1 MDFQPYIPGMR
12 PVEPGPLARF
22 TPPLEEGVISAWLP
36 AHASPF
42 DAAQGKPGSWVL
54 DPFGFS
60 PRLVLEAARLGYRV
74 LVTVNNPITRFQLE
88 MSAHPPS
95 ETDFKAALADLAASK
110 KGEERLGT
118 HLRSLYLTPCEK
130 CGNEIYAD
138 SFLWRKGEEAP
149 YARIYTCAHCEDSG
163 EREANPL
170 DIERA
175 KKIASTD
182 SLHRSRAFER
192 VAALE
197 DEDRVYAEEAIE
209 HYLPRP
215 LYFLTTIINRLDSLN
230 LTPERR
236 RALTALI
243 LVACDAGN
251 TLWDHPTQRRRPK
264 QLNIPGQFRE
274 YNLWTQLERGLSQWL
289 ETSSSVAMQPW
300 PNQLPDSGGICLYE
314 GRLKDFAEEVKKEIP
329 IKAVI
334 GSLPRPNQAFW
345 TLSALWAGWLWG
357 SEAVEPYKPALRRRR
372 YDWAWNA
379 TALNAAFTHLFD
391 MLHLGTPFFALL
403 SEPEPSSLS
412 AALTAAEAAGLDL
425 RSVALRTQHDSI
437 QLLWTSGEHLQR
449 QPNDADLEDVREAI
463 QAHLSERGEPAS
475 YLHVHAAGLIALAKS
490 HALKQKEQEFDE
502 ALRATHTL
510 IQTALEED
518 PRFVHYS
525 SSESVDTGLWGLQE
539 RVILPKEH
547 QDGVSEATLAQGAS
561 AGEKLADE
569 GGDSSV
575 VARKR
580 LLSQN
585 DMKESLS
592 DRVEIAVVTFL
603 QKHPDSIFLDI
614 EQDLYPRL
622 PGLLTPS
629 QAMIYA
635 VLTSYANKEA
645 GTWKLRSED
654 LASTRRAE
662 LNQVISL
669 IETIGTRLGYTTRR
683 QEKNYLWEQNGVLER
698 TFYILASA
706 LLGRAFAETPYP
718 PGQTVIVLPGGR
730 AALAAYKLQRDPSLA
745 THIKAIHVV
754 KYRLLRTL
762 VELPVLTREIFEEQV
777 AGDPLE
783 KSKSQMI
790 MF

>member
-36 AHASPF
+36 AHAP
-42 DAAQGKPGSWVL
+42 AGSWVL

-60 PRLVLEAARLGYRV
+60 PRLALEAARAGYRV

-88 MSAHPPS
+88 MSARPPS

-110 KGEERLGT
+110 KGEERLGA
-118 HLRSLYLTPCEK
+118 HLQSLYLTPCEK

-149 YARIYTCAHCEDSG
+149 YARIYTCPHCEDSG

-182 SLHRSRAFER
+182 NLHRSRAFER
-192 VAALE
+192 VATLE

-215 LYFLTTIINRLDSLN
+215 LYFLTTVINRIDSLN

-236 RALTALI
+236 RALNALI
-243 LVACDAGN
+243 LVTCDAGN

-264 QLNIPGQFRE
+264 QLNIPNQFRE
-274 YNLWTQLERGLSQWL
+274 HNLWNQLERGLSQWT
-289 ETSSSVAMQPW
+289 ETSSGVVMEPW
-300 PNQLPDSGGICLYE
+300 PDQPPESGGICLYE
-314 GRLKDFAEEVKKEIP
+314 GRLKDFADEVKKEIP
-329 IKAVI
+329 FKAVI

-357 SEAVEPYKPALRRRR
+357 REAVEAYKPALRRRR

-379 TALNAAFTHLFD
+379 TALHAAFTHLFG

-403 SEPEPSSLS
+403 SEPEPSSLT
-412 AALTAAEAAGLDL
+412 AALTAASAAGLDL
-425 RSVALRTQHDSI
+425 TSLALRTQHDPI
-437 QLLWTSGEHLQR
+437 QLFWTSGEHLKR
-449 QPNDADLEDVREAI
+449 QPNPADVEEVRAAI
-463 QAHLSERGEPAS
+463 HKHLSERGEPAS
-475 YLHVHAAGLIALAKS
+475 YLHVHAAGLIALAKT

-502 ALRATHTL
+502 ALRGTQSL
-510 IQTALEED
+510 IQSALEDD

-525 SSESVDTGLWGLQE
+525 GGESVDTGLWGLQNNF
-539 RVILPKEH
+539 
-547 QDGVSEATLAQGAS
+547 TLR
-561 AGEKLADE
+561 ENE
-569 GGDSSV
+569 
-575 VARKR
+575 
-580 LLSQN
+580 
-585 DMKESLS
+585 MKESLS
-592 DRVEIAVVTFL
+592 DRVEVAVVTFL
-603 QKHPDSIFLDI
+603 QKNPNSIFLEI

-635 VLTSYANKEA
+635 VLTSYANKEN
-645 GTWKLRSED
+645 GMWKLRPED
-654 LASTRRAE
+654 VASARRDE
-662 LNQVISL
+662 LNRVARL
-669 IETIGTRLGYTTRR
+669 IETIGTRLGYSTRK
-683 QEKNYLWEQNGVLER
+683 QAKNYLWEQNRALER

-706 LLGRAFAETPYP
+706 LIGRALAETPYP
-718 PGQTVIVLPGGR
+718 PEQTVIVIPGGR
-730 AALAAYKLQRDPSLA
+730 AALAAYKIQRDPSLA
-745 THIKAIHVV
+745 AHLKSVQVV

-762 VELPVLTREIFEEQV
+762 VELPVLTRETFEEQV

-790 MF
+790 LF

>member
-1 MDFQPYIPGMR
+1 MDSQAYIPGMK

-22 TPPLEEGVISAWLP
+22 TPPLEEGVVSAWLP
-36 AHASPF
+36 GHAP
-42 DAAQGKPGSWVL
+42 AGSWVL

-60 PRLVLEAARLGYRV
+60 PRLALEAARAGYRV
-74 LVTVNNPITRFQLE
+74 LVTVNNPITRFLLE
-88 MSAHPPS
+88 MSAHSPS

-110 KGEERLGT
+110 KGDERLGA
-118 HLRSLYLTPCEK
+118 HLQSLYLTPCEK

-138 SFLWRKGEEAP
+138 SFLWRKGEDAP
-149 YARIYTCAHCEDSG
+149 YARIYTCPHCEDSG

-170 DIERA
+170 DIEKAR
-175 KKIASTD
+175 KIASTD
-182 SLHRSRAFER
+182 TLHRSRAFER

-215 LYFLTTIINRLDSLN
+215 LYFLTTVINRLDSLN
-230 LTPERR
+230 LSPERR
-236 RALTALI
+236 RALSALI
-243 LVACDAGN
+243 LLACDAGN

-264 QLNIPGQFRE
+264 QLNIPNQFRE
-274 YNLWTQLERGLSQWL
+274 HNLWTQLERGLSRWT
-289 ETSSSVAMQPW
+289 ETSSGVVMEPW
-300 PNQLPDSGGICLYE
+300 PNHPPESGGICLFE

-334 GSLPRPNQAFW
+334 GSLPRPNQAYW

-357 SEAVEPYKPALRRRR
+357 REAVEPYKPALRRRR

-403 SEPEPSSLS
+403 SEPEPSSLT
-412 AALTAAEAAGLDL
+412 AALTAASAAGLDL
-425 RSVALRTQHDSI
+425 TSLALRTQHDPI
-437 QLLWTSGEHLQR
+437 QLCWTSGEHLKR
-449 QPNDADLEDVREAI
+449 QPNPADIADVREAI
-463 QAHLSERGEPAS
+463 STHLLERGEPAS
-475 YLHVHAAGLIALAKS
+475 YLHVHAAGLIGLAKS
-490 HALKQKEQEFDE
+490 HALKQKDQEFDE
-502 ALRATHTL
+502 ALRGTQSL

-525 SSESVDTGLWGLQE
+525 GGESVDTGFWGLQSN
-539 RVILPKEH
+539 VTLPAKQEH
-547 QDGVSEATLAQGAS
+547 RDVVREATPAPHDLLSKSS
-561 AGEKLADE
+561 AGENLLYN

-575 VARKR
+575 VARKAP
-580 LLSQN
+580 LPQN

-603 QKHPDSIFLDI
+603 QKHPDSIFLEI

-635 VLTSYANKEA
+635 VLTSYANRENGA
-645 GTWKLRSED
+645 WKLRAED
-654 LASTRRAE
+654 LASARRDE
-662 LNQVISL
+662 LNHIARL
-669 IETIGTRLGYTTRR
+669 IETIGRRLGYSTRK
-683 QEKNYLWEQNGVLER
+683 QDKNYLWEQNDTLER

-706 LLGRAFAETPYP
+706 LIRRALAETPYP
-718 PGQTVIVLPGGR
+718 PGQIVIVIPGGR
-730 AALAAYKLQRDPSLA
+730 AALAAYKIQRDPSLA
-745 THIKAIHVV
+745 AHIKTVQVV

-762 VELPVLTREIFEEQV
+762 VELPVLTRETFEEQV

>member
-1 MDFQPYIPGMR
+1 MDFQPYIPGMK

-36 AHASPF
+36 AHVPA
-42 DAAQGKPGSWVL
+42 GGWVL

-60 PRLVLEAARLGYRV
+60 PRLALEAARAGYRV
-74 LVTVNNPITRFQLE
+74 LVTVNNPITRFLLE
-88 MSAHPPS
+88 MSARPPS

-110 KGEERLGT
+110 KGEERLGA
-118 HLRSLYLTPCEK
+118 HLQSLYLTPCEK

-138 SFLWRKGEEAP
+138 SFLWRKGEDAP
-149 YARIYTCAHCEDSG
+149 YARIYTCPHCEDSG

-170 DIERA
+170 DMERA
-175 KKIASTD
+175 KKIAGTD

-215 LYFLTTIINRLDSLN
+215 LYFLTTVINRLDSLN

-236 RALTALI
+236 RALNALI
-243 LVACDAGN
+243 LIACDAGN

-274 YNLWTQLERGLSQWL
+274 HNLWLQLERGLSRWT
-289 ETSSSVAMQPW
+289 ETSSSVVMEPW
-300 PNQLPDSGGICLYE
+300 PNQPPESGGICLFE
-314 GRLKDFAEEVKKEIP
+314 GRLKDFAEEVKKELP

-357 SEAVEPYKPALRRRR
+357 REAVEPYKPALRRRR

-403 SEPEPSSLS
+403 SEPEPSSLTS
-412 AALTAAEAAGLDL
+412 ALTAASAAGLDL
-425 RSVALRTQHDSI
+425 GSLALRTEHDPI
-437 QLLWTSGEHLQR
+437 QLLWTCGEHLRR
-449 QPNDADLEDVREAI
+449 QTNESSLEEVREAI
-463 QAHLSERGEPAS
+463 QAHLTERGEPAS
-475 YLHVHAAGLIALAKS
+475 YLYVHAAGLIALAKT
-490 HALKQKEQEFDE
+490 HALKQKDQEFDE
-502 ALRATHTL
+502 ALRGTHSL

-518 PRFVHYS
+518 LRFVHYS
-525 SSESVDTGLWGLQE
+525 NGESVDTGLWGLHNNVTRPEGRRDGARE
-539 RVILPKEH
+539 RPSSTEEAPIPKVEILR
-547 QDGVSEATLAQGAS
+547 S
-561 AGEKLADE
+561 A
-569 GGDSSV
+569 
-575 VARKR
+575 
-580 LLSQN
+580 QN

-603 QKHPDSIFLDI
+603 QKHPNSIFREI
-614 EQDLYPRL
+614 EEDLYPRL

-629 QAMIYA
+629 QGMIYA
-635 VLTSYANKEA
+635 ILSSYANKEN
-645 GTWKLRSED
+645 GTWTL
-654 LASTRRAE
+654 RAE
-662 LNQVISL
+662 DVASARHEELNRVPRL
-669 IETIGTRLGYTTRR
+669 IETIGTRLGFSTRK
-683 QEKNYLWEQNGVLER
+683 QEKNYLWEQNGRLER

-706 LLGRAFAETPYP
+706 LIGRALAETPYP
-718 PGQTVIVLPGGR
+718 PGQTVLVIPGGR
-730 AALAAYKLQRDPSLA
+730 AALAAYKVQRDPALA
-745 THIKAIHVV
+745 ARIKAVQVV

-762 VELPVLTREIFEEQV
+762 VELPVLTRETFDEQV

-783 KSKSQMI
+783 RSKSQMT

>member
-36 AHASPF
+36 SHTPT
-42 DAAQGKPGSWVL
+42 GSWVL

-60 PRLVLEAARLGYRV
+60 PRLALEAARAGYRV

-88 MSAHPPS
+88 MSARPPS
-95 ETDFKAALADLAASK
+95 ETDFKAALADLTASK
-110 KGEERLGT
+110 KGDDRLGA
-118 HLRSLYLTPCEK
+118 HLKSLYLTPCEK

-149 YARIYTCAHCEDSG
+149 YARIYTCPHCEDSG

-182 SLHRSRAFER
+182 NLHRSRAFER

-197 DEDRVYAEEAIE
+197 DEDRVYAEEAIQ

-215 LYFLTTIINRLDSLN
+215 LYFLTTVINRADSLN

-236 RALTALI
+236 RALNGLI
-243 LVACDAGN
+243 IVACDAGN

-264 QLNIPGQFRE
+264 QLNIPNQFRE
-274 YNLWTQLERGLSQWL
+274 HNLWNQLEHGLSLWT
-289 ETSSSVAMQPW
+289 ETSSGVVMEPW
-300 PNQLPDSGGICLYE
+300 PNQPPESGGICLYE
-314 GRLKDFAEEVKKEIP
+314 GRLKDFAEEVKKDLP
-329 IKAVI
+329 FKAVI

-357 SEAVEPYKPALRRRR
+357 REAVEPYKQALRRRR

-391 MLHLGTPFFALL
+391 MLHLGTPFFAML
-403 SEPEPSSLS
+403 SEPEPSSLTS
-412 AALTAAEAAGLDL
+412 ALTAASAAGLDL
-425 RSVALRTQHDSI
+425 TSLALRTLHDPI
-437 QLLWTSGEHLQR
+437 QLFWTSGEHLKR
-449 QPNDADLEDVREAI
+449 QSNPANLDEVREAI
-463 QAHLSERGEPAS
+463 HTHLLERGEPGS

-490 HALKQKEQEFDE
+490 HALKQKDQEFDE
-502 ALRATHTL
+502 ALRGTQSL
-510 IQTALEED
+510 IQTALEDD

-525 SSESVDTGLWGLQE
+525 GGESVDTGLWGLS
-539 RVILPKEH
+539 ISHPPGAHLPRS
-547 QDGVSEATLAQGAS
+547 QVSSTPPASGGA
-561 AGEKLADE
+561 AL
-569 GGDSSV
+569 
-575 VARKR
+575 R
-580 LLSQN
+580 
-585 DMKESLS
+585 ESLS
-592 DRVEIAVVTFL
+592 DRVEVAVVTFL
-603 QKHPDSIFLDI
+603 QKNPNSIFLEI

-635 VLTSYANKEA
+635 VLTSYANKENGA
-645 GTWKLRSED
+645 WKLRTED
-654 LASTRRAE
+654 LASARREE
-662 LNQVISL
+662 LNRIARLV
-669 IETIGTRLGYTTRR
+669 EAIGVRMGYTTRK
-683 QEKNYLWEQNGVLER
+683 QDKNYLWEQNGALER

-706 LLGRAFAETPYP
+706 LISRALAETPYP
-718 PGQTVIVLPGGR
+718 PEQVVIIIPGGR
-730 AALAAYKLQRDPSLA
+730 AALAAYKIQRDPSLA
-745 THIKAIHVV
+745 AHIKSVQVV

-762 VELPVLTREIFEEQV
+762 VELPVLTRETFEEQV

-783 KSKSQMI
+783 KSKSQM
-790 MF
+790 MLF